1 MATVRQ
7 LVQDLADGR
16 VTLEQVTRDFA
27 GRTWAIRTP
36 TDAQRYGVQDL
47 PMPGPNS
54 FDWVDMT
61 VGLTET
67 QRQALRAAYDTAVG
81 SRSG

>member
-7 LVQDLADGR
+7 LAQDLADGR
-16 VTLEQVTRDFA
+16 VSLEQVTQDFSA
-27 GRTWAIRTP
+27 RTWAIRTP

-47 PMPGPNS
+47 PMPPPNS

-61 VGLTET
+61 IGLSEP
-67 QRQALRAAYDTAVG
+67 QREALRAAYDSAVSG
-81 SRSG
+81 S